1 MAIPES
7 QLQTWAKQG
16 ATVTAKATH
25 ESIRNALQSEKSPIK
40 DRISNGSVE
49 VYLQGSYKNDTN
61 IRGDSDVDLVVELN
75 TAFGHNAHELPVDQK
90 QLHDLAYD
98 NASYDWENLR
108 SDVIKALNSYYESRY
123 VDDTGNKSLKLLAAP
138 GRLKADIVPVVRFR
152 KYRYFLGTDNFKS
165 ERGIK
170 FYHRATKKAIINF
183 PHHHFNNGKDKNS
196 ESRTNGWFK
205 PTVRILKNARSY
217 LIDNN
222 ILSNETAPSYFLQS
236 LIYNVPDNLFG
247 SSYNDTVFNVL
258 KYLYEK
264 PVSNFQCQNG
274 LHPLFGE
281 TTEQWNE
288 PNAVLTI
295 QKLVELWDNWNKG

>member
-7 QLQTWAKQG
+7 QLETWSKQG

-25 ESIRNALQSEKSPIK
+25 ESIRNALSSEKSPIK

-49 VYLQGSYKNDTN
+49 IYLQGSYKNDTN

-75 TAFGHNAHELPVDQK
+75 TTFGHNAHELPVDQK
-90 QLHDLAYD
+90 RLHDLAYD
-98 NASYDWENLR
+98 SASYDWNDLR
-108 SDVIKALNSYYESRY
+108 ADVITALENYYENRY

-152 KYRYFLGTDNFKS
+152 KYKHFLGTDNFSS

-170 FYHRATKKAIINF
+170 FYHKATKRAIINF

-205 PTVRILKNARSY
+205 PTVRIFKNARAY
-217 LIDNN
+217 LVDNN
-222 ILSNETAPSYFLQS
+222 KLSKDIAPSYFLQS
-236 LIYNVPDNLFG
+236 LIYNAPDNLFG

-258 KYLYEK
+258 KYLYEN
-264 PVSNFQCQNG
+264 PISNFKCQNG

-288 PNAVLTI
+288 TNAILTI
-295 QKLVELWDNWNKG
+295 QKLVELWDNWNNE

>member
-7 QLQTWAKQG
+7 QLETWSKQG

-25 ESIRNALQSEKSPIK
+25 ESIRNALSSEKSPIK
-40 DRISNGSVE
+40 DRISNGSIE
-49 VYLQGSYKNDTN
+49 IYLQGSYKNDTN

-75 TAFGHNAHELPVDQK
+75 TAFGHNAHELPADQK
-90 QLHDLAYD
+90 RLHDLAYGS
-98 NASYDWENLR
+98 ATYDWENLR
-108 SDVIKALNSYYESRY
+108 SDIIKALNSYYESRY
-123 VDDTGNKSLKLLAAP
+123 VNDTGNKALKLLAVP

-152 KYRYFLGTDNFKS
+152 KYRHFLGTDNFKS

-170 FYHRATKKAIINF
+170 FYHRATKKPIINF

-222 ILSNETAPSYFLQS
+222 VLSKETTPSYFLQS

-247 SSYNDTVFNVL
+247 NSYNDTVFNVL

-264 PVSNFQCQNG
+264 PISNFQCQND

-295 QKLVELWDNWNKG
+295 QKLVELWDNWNKE